1 MAADF
6 YQELGVKRGATQ
18 DEVKRAYRKLAAKYH
33 PDKNPGDGAAEAR
46 FKSINRAHDVL
57 GDPKKRALYD
67 EFGEVGLRE
76 GFNADMARGFG
87 RRSAGG
93 GHGGGFG
100 GTLEDIFGGNLGG
113 FGDLFGDVFQ
123 RRGPAKGQDAAAEV
137 KVDFV
142 SALRGANVKVTVPG
156 VSGEITVR
164 VPSGADDGDRVRV
177 PSHGSPGKNGGP
189 AGDLLLTIRV
199 QPHEFFKRN
208 GLDLELDVP
217 ISVREAY
224 EGGKVRVP
232 TPQGDVTL
240 KVPERAQ
247 SGQVVRVKGKGV
259 ERKGQTG
266 DLFVRFLVRL
276 PTSDAKGIEK
286 AIHTLA
292 EATDLSDREKIRI

>member
-1 MAADF
+1 MAVDF
-6 YQELGVKRGATQ
+6 YQELGVKRGASQ

-33 PDKNPGDGAAEAR
+33 PDKNPGNAAAETK

-57 GDPKKRALYD
+57 SDPKKRALYD

-76 GFNADMARGFG
+76 GFNPDMARGFG
-87 RRSAGG
+87 RRGG
-93 GHGGGFG
+93 PGGGFG

-137 KVDFV
+137 RVDFV

-164 VPSGADDGDRVRV
+164 VPPGADDGDRVRV
-177 PSHGSPGKNGGP
+177 PSHGSPGKHGG
-189 AGDLLLTIRV
+189 ASGDLLLTIRV
-199 QPHEFFKRN
+199 LPHRFFRRS

-224 EGGKVRVP
+224 EGGKVRLP
-232 TPQGDVTL
+232 TPHGDVTL
-240 KVPERAQ
+240 KVPEHAQ
-247 SGQVVRVKGKGV
+247 SGQVLRLKGKGV
-259 ERKGQTG
+259 ARKGQVG
-266 DLFVRFLVRL
+266 DLFVRFMIRL
-276 PTSDAKGIEK
+276 PTGEGKAIEK
-286 AIHTLA
+286 AIATLA
-292 EATDLSDREKIRI
+292 EETDLSARDEISI